1 MHDVL
6 KSFKQNPTKIFC
18 KNFINFEKPQK
29 FSKTQKPRFNAWNA
43 WRMKELG
50 SLPVKKNLI

>member
-6 KSFKQNPTKIFC
+6 KSFKQNRTQKFC

-29 FSKTQKPRFNAWNA
+29 FSKTQKPRSNAWNA
-43 WRMKELG
+43 LKMKKLE
-50 SLPVKKNLI
+50 SLPVKKHLI